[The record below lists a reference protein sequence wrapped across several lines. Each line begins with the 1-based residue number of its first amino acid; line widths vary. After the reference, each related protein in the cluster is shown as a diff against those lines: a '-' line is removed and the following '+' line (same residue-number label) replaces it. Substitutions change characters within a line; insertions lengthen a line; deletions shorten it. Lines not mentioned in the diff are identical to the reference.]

1 MYLLSVIQHAVFFFC
16 LEGKCDNDCLFVS
29 SSFLD
34 NDDDDD
40 DEEGPRKRNNPV
52 SSRLRRKQVC

>member
-34 NDDDDD
+34 DDDDD